1 MFINNSD
8 DPYRERDEQIK
19 NDLRESD
26 KPFLRA
32 MLLHPN
38 VKEAIKIID
47 DHAGQSHDQAYA
59 PEQERLRRE
68 CELGDEQAKPI
79 QEELR
84 ALQQQR
90 RATKT
95 HQTVAAYR
103 GTDDK
108 HRRSFAQWNLKDRL
122 TICSV
127 LFFMVLVLCAGAG
140 NVYGALQAEAI
151 PVFLEQWYLAV
162 LLSCLLPAGSVALH
176 CFAELLESDRSRERY
191 TKFISAL
198 TFACLII
205 WVVTFGLNF
214 QIADDALALET
225 FSAPAAHTSVAFTIV
240 QLLSEMLSGTALG
253 LIAAHLHGRY
263 STDRTVLNP
272 EAESLDQCIERTF
285 ARLQALEALHKAGGR
300 LLQLKAMR
308 VLYVTEQVAQFVAVR
323 KRLDETNPAAI

>member
-1 MFINNSD
+1 MLMTKSD
-8 DPYRERDEQIK
+8 DPYKERDEQIR
-19 NDLRESD
+19 NELREAD

-38 VKEAIKIID
+38 GKEVTKIVEE
-47 DHAGQSHDQAYA
+47 HAGQSHDRAYA
-59 PEQERLRRE
+59 TEQERLRRD